1 MKKGNFV
8 ILVTGILQNKK
19 GEVLLLKRSK
29 NNNSFK
35 RLWQMPEGKMEI
47 GEQPKQTLSRELKEE
62 LNVRLIDSK
71 LILVNSTF
79 ASLKNKNY
87 HLLRIIL
94 EVTWKG
100 KITLSTE
107 HDDYQWINIKKAIKL
122 HNLVVGT
129 KEILLMQ
136 E

>member
-1 MKKGNFV
+1 MKRGNFI

-19 GEVLLLKRSK
+19 GDILLLKRSK

-35 RLWQMPEGKMEI
+35 GLWQTPEGKMEV
-47 GEQPKQTLSRELKEE
+47 GEQPEQTLSRELKEE
-62 LNVRLIDSK
+62 LDCRLIDSK
-71 LILVNSTF
+71 LILVNSTLV
-79 ASLKNKNY
+79 SLKNKSY
-87 HLLRIIL
+87 HLLRIIFR
-94 EVTWKG
+94 VTWKG

-129 KEILLMQ
+129 KEILLTQ
-136 E
+136 R